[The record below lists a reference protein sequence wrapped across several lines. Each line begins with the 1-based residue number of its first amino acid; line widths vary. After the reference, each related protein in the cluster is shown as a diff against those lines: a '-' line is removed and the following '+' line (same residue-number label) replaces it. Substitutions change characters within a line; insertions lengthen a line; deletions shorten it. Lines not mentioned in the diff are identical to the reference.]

1 MLLIT
6 DWPKDSHPCQKGQY
20 VQNWGC
26 VKDYMK
32 QIFISQ
38 NVVWD
43 IILPKQSCIVVGIK
57 TLHQEINKHLILSDS
72 VNQIESYW
80 LLLLFMQTMQH
91 EDRGM
96 IFNTACPAMDSK
108 VLKAFSTVNLLTEMQ
123 MFSE

>member
-1 MLLIT
+1 MEN
-6 DWPKDSHPCQKGQY
+6 C
-20 VQNWGC
+20 GC

-43 IILPKQSCIVVGIK
+43 ITLPKQSCIVAGIK
-57 TLHQEINKHLILSDS
+57 TLHQEINI
-72 VNQIESYW
+72 
-80 LLLLFMQTMQH
+80 LFMQTMQH

-96 IFNTACPAMDSK
+96 ICNTACPAMDSK
-108 VLKAFSTVNLLTEMQ
+108 VLTAFSTVNLLTEMQ